1 MPDREDEKGHTRRR
15 FLAAASGAGAALA
28 GGSALAGNPKNLPP
42 NVPDWSRQLGDG
54 VAARPYGEPSKHEAH
69 VIRRDVQWLTASRE
83 SSVSF
88 TPLHELDGIITP
100 NGLCFER
107 HHGGIARD
115 RSGGLPAG
123 RPRPGRQ
130 DLIFTLADL
139 KRFPRVNRIH
149 FLECAANSGMEWRGA
164 QLNGCQY
171 THGMVHC
178 VEYTGVP
185 LRVLLAEAGVKPN
198 AKWLLAEGADSAAMN
213 RSIPLAKALD
223 DCLVAYRMNGEML
236 RPEQGYPARL
246 VVPGWE
252 GNVWVKWLRR
262 LKLGDEP
269 WFAREETSKYTDLM
283 ESGKAR
289 QFTFVM
295 DAKSVITSPS
305 PQAPLRAKGFTVIS
319 GLAWSGRGKIARVD
333 VSLDGGKNWR
343 EAKIDGLRARQGVR
357 AFLRRDR
364 MDRRR
369 NAAAVARDRRDRLRA
384 ADQERA
390 AQGARRQLDLSQQ
403 RHPDLAGEGR
413 TARSRMSKCRSFA
426 VAAVLTAALAGAAL
440 GCRPQAQH
448 RPAGDPAED
457 RRLGHRRAAG
467 RAGAAARQGLGEAG
481 RRSLHGQVRGLPRR
495 VRRKR
500 RALAAGRGRD
510 GLAQVATIR

>member
-1 MPDREDEKGHTRRR
+1 MTKRDDPDPKLRHSRRR
-15 FLAAASGAGAALA
+15 FLTGAAGLSGAALTGRA
-28 GGSALAGNPKNLPP
+28 ALAGNPKNLPP
-42 NVPDWSRQLGDG
+42 NVPDWTRQLGDG
-54 VAARPYGEPSKHEAH
+54 VASRPYGKPSQYEAH
-69 VIRRDVQWLTASRE
+69 VVRRDVAWLTASPQ

-107 HHGGIARD
+107 HHGGIAEIDPEDYRLIIH
-115 RSGGLPAG
+115 GLVEKP
-123 RPRPGRQ
+123 
-130 DLIFTLADL
+130 LIFTLADL
-139 KRFPRVNRIH
+139 KRMPRVNRIH
-149 FLECAANSGMEWRGA
+149 FLECAANSGMEWKGA

-185 LRVLLAEAGVKPN
+185 LRVLLDEAGVKPN
-198 AKWLLAEGADSAAMN
+198 AKWLLAEGADAAAMT

-223 DCLVAYRMNGEML
+223 DCLVAYRQNGEML

-295 DAKSVITSPS
+295 DAKSVITAPS
-305 PQAPLRAKGFTVIS
+305 PQAPVRGKGFTVIS
-319 GLAWSGRGKIARVD
+319 GLAWSGRGKVTRVD

-343 EAKIDGLRARQGVR
+343 EARIDGL
-357 AFLRRDR
+357 
-364 MDRRR
+364 
-369 NAAAVARDRRDRLRA
+369 
-384 ADQERA
+384 
-390 AQGARRQLDLSQQ
+390 QLDKACVRFYAETEWSG
-403 RHPDLAGEGR
+403 GEMLLQ
-413 TARSRMSKCRSFA
+413 SRAIDETGYVQPSKNELRKIRGVNSIYHNNGIQTWL
-426 VAAVLTAALAGAAL
+426 VKS
-440 GCRPQAQH
+440 
-448 RPAGDPAED
+448 D
-457 RRLGHRRAAG
+457 
-467 RAGAAARQGLGEAG
+467 GEVENVEV
-481 RRSLHGQVRGLPRR
+481 S
-495 VRRKR
+495 
-500 RALAAGRGRD
+500 
-510 GLAQVATIR
+510 

>member
-1 MPDREDEKGHTRRR
+1 MSDSEKSATRRG
-15 FLAAASGAGAALA
+15 FLAGVAGAAAGAALPA
-28 GGSALAGNPKNLPP
+28 NAQNAKNLPP
-42 NVPDWSRQLGDG
+42 NVADWTKQLGEG
-54 VAARPYGEPSKHEAH
+54 VGSKPYGQPSKFEKDA
-69 VIRRDVQWLTASRE
+69 VRRTVPWLTATPE

-88 TPLHELDGIITP
+88 TPLHALDGIITP

-107 HHGGIARD
+107 HHSGIAEIDPDDYRLMLH
-115 RSGGLPAG
+115 GLVDKP
-123 RPRPGRQ
+123 
-130 DLIFTLADL
+130 LVFTLDDL
-139 KRFPRVNRIH
+139 KRLPRVNRIH

-178 VEYTGVP
+178 VQYTGVP

-223 DCLVAYRMNGEML
+223 DCLIAYRMNGEML

-283 ESGKAR
+283 ADGKAR

-295 DAKSVITSPS
+295 DAKSIITSPS
-305 PQAPLRAKGFTVIS
+305 PQAPLRAKGLMVIS
-319 GLAWSGRGKIARVD
+319 GLAWSGRGRIVRVD

-343 EAKIDGLRARQGVR
+343 EAKIDGLRLDKAVSRFYAETEWTGGEMLLQSR
-357 AFLRRDR
+357 AID
-364 MDRRR
+364 D
-369 NAAAVARDRRDRLRA
+369 
-384 ADQERA
+384 
-390 AQGARRQLDLSQQ
+390 
-403 RHPDLAGEGR
+403 
-413 TARSRMSKCRSFA
+413 T
-426 VAAVLTAALAGAAL
+426 
-440 GCRPQAQH
+440 
-448 RPAGDPAED
+448 
-457 RRLGHRRAAG
+457 
-467 RAGAAARQGLGEAG
+467 
-481 RRSLHGQVRGLPRR
+481 
-495 VRRKR
+495 
-500 RALAAGRGRD
+500 
-510 GLAQVATIR
+510 